1 MSYVNRSTGN
11 ARSATIAAVAGLH
24 VAAVWALINGLG
36 IDYIKTEVFNL
47 PTRSYPSDP
56 PPRPAPEPPKA
67 KPSTNVQH
75 IEPAK
80 PLVSKDGPLV
90 FRLPPIVIPILPDGE
105 PFFMQ
110 TGPAANPGPHFE
122 PVGARPRGR
131 PGLWVT
137 PNDYPTRDIRA
148 GNEGLVAFRLVIDA
162 NGRATDCEIVK
173 GSGHPG
179 LDAATCD
186 KLVQRSSFNPARDA
200 AGERVASHYT
210 GTVRWVIPE

>member
-36 IDYIKTEVFNL
+36 IDYIKAEVFNL
-47 PTRSYPSDP
+47 PTTNYPSEP
-56 PPRPAPEPPKA
+56 PPPAPEPPKA
-67 KPSTNVQH
+67 KPSADVRQ
-75 IEPAK
+75 IEPAR

-90 FRLPPIVIPILPDGE
+90 FRLPPIDPPTLPDIE
-105 PFFMQ
+105 PFVPQ
-110 TGPAANPGPHFE
+110 PGPSADPGQRFD
-122 PVGARPRGR
+122 PVGVKPRGR

-137 PNDYPTRDIRA
+137 PDDYPTRDIRA
-148 GNEGLVAFRLVIDA
+148 GNEGVVAFRLAIDA
-162 NGRATDCEIVK
+162 NGRATRCEIVK

-186 KLVQRSSFNPARDA
+186 KLMQRSSFDPARDA
-200 AGERVASHYT
+200 SGEHVASHYT
-210 GTVRWVIPE
+210 GTVRWVIPQ